1 MIEKIITAG
10 ETGIEKA
17 VLDAAIEFDIPYSG
31 IRSYNDDPHDA
42 SHDSLTSRQKI
53 NIIGSDGSLIINNG
67 NNDNW
72 LIDIKRVVMKQGTP
86 WLFIDLDILKTS
98 YAQSKITNWIFSNK
112 VKILN
117 AIGSKCGDETSVYQD
132 VIEFFKGI
140 FLLDQLDD
148 KLPDPPHYLQQ
159 LNELNL
165 PFELPT
171 TIAESADWII
181 AEMSLRERAIIANAD
196 KDLSSLL
203 SQFLVETIVVNDSI
217 REECLAKSDVKKL
230 DDLDVEA
237 MIVDEI
243 WEKLR
248 ETHKLRVVKG

>member
-17 VLDAAIEFDIPYSG
+17 VLDAAIEFGIPYSG
-31 IRSYNDDPHDA
+31 IRQHNDDQYGA
-42 SHDSLTSRQKI
+42 SHDSLTSHQEI
-53 NIIGSDGSLIINNG
+53 NIIGSDGSLTINNG
-67 NNDNW
+67 NL
-72 LIDIKRVVMKQGTP
+72 LIDIKRVVMKQGAP

-98 YAQSKITNWIFSNK
+98 YAQSKVIDWIHSNK
-112 VKILN
+112 VKTLN
-117 AIGSKCGDETSVYQD
+117 VIGSKRGDDNSVYQD

-140 FLLDQLDD
+140 FLLDQLDN
-148 KLPDPPHYLQQ
+148 KLPDPPQYLQQ

-165 PFELPT
+165 LFELPT

-203 SQFLVETIVVNDSI
+203 SQFLVETTVVNDSI

-230 DDLDVEA
+230 NDLDVEA